1 MKADLKVSVVIAAWN
16 SEQFIS
22 KAIDSALQQ
31 KVSLEVIVVDDFS
44 SDNTC
49 EVVENYLDERVRLIK
64 SNSNGGPGY
73 ARNIGFEAAK
83 GKWIAI
89 LDSDDYFL
97 PNRLSEMLNSDD
109 GATDILIDN
118 FYMCREGEQAFSPF
132 YTNDELKTGNLSLA
146 EFITGNADFMGKK
159 TTGYVKPLFLKSF
172 LVKTKVE
179 YWPEVRIGED
189 YYFLASC
196 LAANAV
202 AKVLD
207 FFGYVYTIRG
217 DSISGQLTEGHISRF
232 QWGDRKFVET
242 YELNKSENAA
252 LKIRNRNL
260 SNTKAYILLVKSIK
274 RKKILKSL
282 SIAVINPTACR
293 LLWLPIRKRLL
304 S

>member
-1 MKADLKVSVVIAAWN
+1 
-16 SEQFIS
+16 
-22 KAIDSALQQ
+22 
-31 KVSLEVIVVDDFS
+31 
-44 SDNTC
+44 
-49 EVVENYLDERVRLIK
+49 
-64 SNSNGGPGY
+64 
-73 ARNIGFEAAK
+73 
-83 GKWIAI
+83 
-89 LDSDDYFL
+89 
-97 PNRLSEMLNSDD
+97 
-109 GATDILIDN
+109 
-118 FYMCREGEQAFSPF
+118 
-132 YTNDELKTGNLSLA
+132 
-146 EFITGNADFMGKK
+146 MGKK

-232 QWGDRKFVET
+232 QWGDRKFVEM